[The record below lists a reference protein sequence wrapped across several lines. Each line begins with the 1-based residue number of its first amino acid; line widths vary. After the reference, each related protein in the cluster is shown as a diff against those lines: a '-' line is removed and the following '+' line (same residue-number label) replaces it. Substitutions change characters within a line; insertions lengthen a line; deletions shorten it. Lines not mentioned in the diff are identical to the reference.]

1 MYESEKFML
10 YCLYCCVNNI
20 FIFFEDN
27 IFESN
32 YAYCWSDSTGD
43 SGSFRYTGN
52 ILFLFQSFFLYVHIH
67 FKHNRI
73 QIWVTTNGS
82 YKSMSDSKS
91 IRLRQIYHVSLICNS
106 YLIFVGKSLQCF
118 LLHLYSTCFC
128 QWSFHMI

>member
-1 MYESEKFML
+1 MNLRNLCYIVYTVVS
-10 YCLYCCVNNI
+10 I
-20 FIFFEDN
+20 TFIFFEDN
-27 IFESN
+27 ILESN

-82 YKSMSDSKS
+82 YKSLSDSKS
-91 IRLRQIYHVSLICNS
+91 IRLRQIYHFSLICNS

-128 QWSFHMI
+128 QRSFHMI